1 MMKGF
6 HIKAYQFYKKEY
18 AGIILF
24 HVGKNYETYLDDAL
38 CLWEILL
45 PGTEHQ
51 DRNSMYRFPENKL
64 MDVLQKLQDTG
75 LSVHIIE
82 YRNANGEFAIPK
94 VKQILDDMEADY

>member
-6 HIKAYQFYKKEY
+6 HIEAYQFYKKEY

-38 CLWEILL
+38 CLWKMEP
-45 PGTEHQ
+45 PGTAHQ
-51 DRNSMYRFPENKL
+51 DKNFMYRFPENKL
-64 MDVLQKLQDTG
+64 TDILQRLGEMG
-75 LSVHIIE
+75 LSAYIIE
-82 YRNANGEFAIPK
+82 YRNADGEFDIPK